1 MELLNMFENIKI
13 ENKERLSK
21 EDLAYCKKQEY
32 IYLTAYEAY
41 DNFLNVID
49 ELQEFDCK
57 ELKEIY
63 NINLHAVSYGFNKF
77 DIDKQ
82 LSNINSHYI
91 WSVVEYFQRKY
102 NVSID
107 GKKIEVKANTD
118 KIDND
123 FIIDE
128 IFQQLGGFSFE
139 DKATQEIIE
148 KMKEKTKYSNTV
160 VKNKKITFEKYI
172 WFDKWFN
179 EVSYDSIG
187 DLNKLFSAFNHFS
200 NGGLNKKEI
209 IEKSNIRQLGTYELD
224 FEGVESIKLYKNGKI
239 DINFIDGATALKFA
253 NTYTN
258 YQG

>member
-57 ELKEIY
+57 ELEEIY
-63 NINLHAVSYGFNKF
+63 DINSHAVSYGFDKY

-82 LSNINSHYI
+82 LSNINRRYI
-91 WSVVEYFQRKY
+91 SGVKGYFERKY
-102 NVSID
+102 NITISSE
-107 GKKIEVKANTD
+107 KIVDKANTK
-118 KIDND
+118 KINND

-128 IFQQLGGFSFE
+128 IFNQLGGFSFE
-139 DKATQEIIE
+139 DKATQQIINNFKDFAQYKNVE
-148 KMKEKTKYSNTV
+148 
-160 VKNKKITFEKYI
+160 VKNKKMTMTKVVYTSR
-172 WFDKWFN
+172 WSDGVDYSSHGN
-179 EVSYDSIG
+179 
-187 DLNKLFSAFNHFS
+187 LNIIFTTLNHFT
-200 NGGLNKKEI
+200 NGGYNKDKI
-209 IEKSNIRQLGTYELD
+209 YDMSDLRVFGVYELD

>member
-107 GKKIEVKANTD
+107 GKKIEVKADTD

-128 IFQQLGGFSFE
+128 IFKQLGGFSFE

>member
-21 EDLAYCKKQEY
+21 KDLAYCKKQEY

-63 NINLHAVSYGFNKF
+63 NINLHAVSYGFNKY
-77 DIDKQ
+77 DIDRQ

-148 KMKEKTKYSNTV
+148 KMKEITKYSNTV

>member
-57 ELKEIY
+57 ELEEIY
-63 NINLHAVSYGFNKF
+63 DINSHAVSYGFDKY

-82 LSNINSHYI
+82 LSNINRRYI
-91 WSVVEYFQRKY
+91 SGVKGYFERKY
-102 NVSID
+102 NITISSE
-107 GKKIEVKANTD
+107 KIVNKANTK
-118 KIDND
+118 KINND

-128 IFQQLGGFSFE
+128 IFNQLGGFNFE
-139 DKATQEIIE
+139 DKATQQIINNFKDFAQYKNVE
-148 KMKEKTKYSNTV
+148 
-160 VKNKKITFEKYI
+160 VKNKKMTMTKVVYTSR
-172 WFDKWFN
+172 WSGGVDYSSHGN
-179 EVSYDSIG
+179 
-187 DLNKLFSAFNHFS
+187 LNIIFTTLNHFT
-200 NGGLNKKEI
+200 NGGYNKAKVYEMSNLRAFGVHELN
-209 IEKSNIRQLGTYELD
+209 